1 MDVILIDDDIDT
13 TEIFSEYLTIKGF
26 NVVGVGHNGKE
37 AAQLYQKL
45 KPDVVV
51 LDIMMPHFDGFFGI
65 HEIRKLKKNAK
76 IVIATADVSV
86 ETAKKLEDL
95 SPYAILHKPYD
106 LDSLEDLLREIKNI
120 EETKH
125 FEKDLIER

>member
-1 MDVILIDDDIDT
+1 MDVILIDDDVDS
-13 TEIFSEYLTIKGF
+13 TEIYSEYLSIKGF

-37 AAQLYQKL
+37 AAELYRKL
-45 KPDVVV
+45 KPDVTV

-65 HEIRKLKKNAK
+65 HEIRKMRKNAK
-76 IVIATADVSV
+76 IIIATADVSV

-106 LDSLEDLLREIKNI
+106 LDSLEDLLEEVKNM
-120 EETKH
+120 ENTKAY
-125 FEKDLIER
+125 EDELMQK

>member
-65 HEIRKLKKNAK
+65 QEIRKLKKNAK

-106 LDSLEDLLREIKNI
+106 LDSLEDLLREVKNI
-120 EETKH
+120 EESKDY
-125 FEKDLIER
+125 EKDLMQK